1 MNYNKKLLLLLLLF
15 YGCDNWIE
23 GYDEDPNSSME
34 ASIDNLFT
42 ASQVNIINFSENHL
56 ARTVAIWLQQM
67 AGTDRQY
74 KTLSLYTFEENDY
87 SSSWQSIYLNGG
99 LKDLRIIQSISDDDE
114 SPQGA
119 HYKGMAQILEAYLV
133 GTAASVWG
141 DVPYSEAINE
151 SIDNPI
157 LDDQTIIYSSIQEL
171 LDEAILNLSSN
182 DSTFL
187 PQNDMFFDGDIEKWK
202 AAAHTLKARFYM
214 HWVEDDPHSN
224 CLLALENADLGISTL
239 DGSMKT
245 LHTSESSEQNLWY
258 QFDYSRSGYMT
269 AGYQF
274 VDLLYDNS
282 DPRVNIYFEN
292 AEGKDVV
299 VGAKPGDSYNK
310 HSYLNDENFGADGSM
325 DIISYEENLL
335 IKAEC
340 NYRLGNEISAQT
352 FLQES
357 QTAAEDKW
365 GFPSTTYSDITLTG
379 EDLFDKIIE
388 EKYIALFLNI
398 EAWNDYKRNCYPD
411 VKYKKSE
418 DDDGNPIY
426 ERPPGRVYYPEDERK
441 TNTNIPSITNQPK
454 QNDND
459 DNECI
464 EVL

>member
-23 GYDEDPNSSME
+23 GYDEDPNSSVE

-99 LKDLRIIQSISDDDE
+99 LKDLRIIQSISDEDE

-182 DSTFL
+182 D
-187 PQNDMFFDGDIEKWK
+187 
-202 AAAHTLKARFYM
+202 
-214 HWVEDDPHSN
+214 
-224 CLLALENADLGISTL
+224 
-239 DGSMKT
+239 
-245 LHTSESSEQNLWY
+245 
-258 QFDYSRSGYMT
+258 
-269 AGYQF
+269 
-274 VDLLYDNS
+274 
-282 DPRVNIYFEN
+282 
-292 AEGKDVV
+292 
-299 VGAKPGDSYNK
+299 
-310 HSYLNDENFGADGSM
+310 
-325 DIISYEENLL
+325 
-335 IKAEC
+335 
-340 NYRLGNEISAQT
+340 
-352 FLQES
+352 
-357 QTAAEDKW
+357 
-365 GFPSTTYSDITLTG
+365 
-379 EDLFDKIIE
+379 
-388 EKYIALFLNI
+388 
-398 EAWNDYKRNCYPD
+398 
-411 VKYKKSE
+411 
-418 DDDGNPIY
+418 
-426 ERPPGRVYYPEDERK
+426 
-441 TNTNIPSITNQPK
+441 
-454 QNDND
+454 
-459 DNECI
+459 
-464 EVL
+464 